1 MGFRDIGHSATA
13 AGEDRG
19 REARES
25 GIRAALP
32 ERAVFGDDDAT
43 DPAMSMPGDF
53 WADAPVEAAPAPP
66 IQPIRNVDVG
76 VDAPAVAMGEASEA
90 DGSPSILPIFED
102 GTTALAWL
110 TQRKVIGRIHKE
122 IEQRPDDPSLYLD
135 RSAAYV
141 ALGSP
146 REAIEDCA
154 RALSIKPDFAR
165 AYVARAAICFELGAH
180 QECVADCSRA
190 LRIDRARVDALRQR
204 AAARAALGEHAAA
217 IHDYDEAILLSP
229 GTAALFKDR
238 GEMKGRL
245 GDFAGA
251 LDDLNVA
258 VAMSPADDDALFRRN
273 VVRALVADGPAADW
287 GKATQRVL
295 AAMADRPPRDDGGR
309 IA

>member
-1 MGFRDIGHSATA
+1 MGFRDSGHGAMAS
-13 AGEDRG
+13 GERG
-19 REARES
+19 QDPRES
-25 GIRAALP
+25 GIRAAVP
-32 ERAVFGDDDAT
+32 ERQVFGEDDAT
-43 DPAMSMPGDF
+43 DPAISMPGDF
-53 WADAPVEAAPAPP
+53 WSETGWEPETETETVGADAGRSVLDPSQQTP
-66 IQPIRNVDVG
+66 DV
-76 VDAPAVAMGEASEA
+76 SL
-90 DGSPSILPIFED
+90 SIFPIFED

-110 TQRKVIGRIHKE
+110 TQRRVIGRITKE
-122 IEQRPDDPSLYLD
+122 IEQRPDDPSLYLE
-135 RSAAYV
+135 RSAAHV

-154 RALSIKPDFAR
+154 RALSMKPDFAR
-165 AYVARAAICFELGAH
+165 AYVARAGICFELGAH
-180 QECVADCSRA
+180 LDCVVDCSRA
-190 LRIDRARVDALRQR
+190 LRIDRGRVDALRQR

-258 VAMSPADDDALFRRN
+258 VAMAPADDDALFRRN
-273 VVRALVADGPAADW
+273 VVRALVHDGPAADW

-295 AAMADRPPRDDGGR
+295 AAMAERQPREDGGR
-309 IA
+309 VA